1 MKVTRN
7 VILDLLP
14 LYYSDEASPD
24 TRILVEQHLA
34 DDPDLARLANEG
46 RAQLTAPPPPPVNP
60 DSEAL
65 AYLEAKRQIA
75 NRVIT
80 LAIVIAVGAFALGGA
95 ALMGAMFFLG
105 S

>member
-1 MKVTRN
+1 MQVTRN

-24 TRILVEQHLA
+24 TRALVEDHLA
-34 DDPDLARLANEG
+34 EDSELARLAEKG
-46 RAQLTAPPPPPVNP
+46 RVRLTAPPPPPVNR
-60 DSEAL
+60 DAESL
-65 AYLEAKRQIA
+65 AYLEAKRQIT

-80 LAIVIAVGAFALGGA
+80 LAIVIAAGAFALGGA
-95 ALMGAMFFLG
+95 ALVGAMFMLN

>member
-1 MKVTRN
+1 MNVTRN

-24 TRILVEQHLA
+24 TRNLIDEHLA
-34 DDPDLARLANEG
+34 GDPDLARVAAEG
-46 RAQLTAPPPPPVNP
+46 LSRLKAPPPPPVNP
-60 DSEAL
+60 EAEAM

-95 ALMGAMFFLG
+95 ALMGALFLVG
-105 S
+105 T

>member
-1 MKVTRN
+1 MKVTRD

-14 LYYSDEASPD
+14 LYYSDEASAD
-24 TRILVEQHLA
+24 TRNLVEKHLA
-34 DDPDLARLANEG
+34 EHPDLARLAHES
-46 RAQLTAPPPPPVNP
+46 RAHLTAPPPPPVNP

-80 LAIVIAVGAFALGGA
+80 LAIVIAFAAFALGGA
-95 ALMGAMFFLG
+95 ALIGAMFLLG